1 MFNVH
6 NTVKQPALVLLI
18 LLICSLLNGCNFTS
32 NVKNSQNSLPA
43 SVFRDDVKNVLSH
56 HGNTDLLSRSIFRPQ
71 FLNYLDSIYETSGP
85 IDSDQVRRAVTIWN
99 SIMSGENDKIQFKE
113 LHYNRLASL
122 SESSRRQCQRS
133 NNCKI
138 SDADILIMHNWN
150 KQKNNQ
156 LTVINQDDYD
166 HSIDLS
172 TIHHENPAL
181 QNALRAIGNDPIGNR
196 LIANAQ
202 ELNIS
207 FVVKKLDGK
216 HAYYH
221 HAEKLIVID
230 PKILGYEFN
239 LRYLIHELVHAT
251 NLSNNNSITEE
262 VLAEMIGL
270 EIQNRI
276 TGIPMSMHPYTIF
289 IQHVL
294 HPDYGQLPV
303 TNGIVSSLHRAG
315 VEL

>member
-1 MFNVH
+1 MCIG
-6 NTVKQPALVLLI
+6 LL
-18 LLICSLLNGCNFTS
+18 SGCNSTT

-71 FLNYLDSIYETSGP
+71 FLNFLDSIYQASGP
-85 IDSDQVRRAVTIWN
+85 IDSEQVKQAVSTWN
-99 SIMSGENDKIQFKE
+99 SIMSGENDKIHYTE
-113 LHYNRLASL
+113 LHFNRLASI
-122 SESSRRQCQRS
+122 SGSSRKLCQQLD
-133 NNCKI
+133 NCKI
-138 SDADILIMHNWN
+138 TNTDILVMHNWN
-150 KQKNNQ
+150 RRTNNQ
-156 LTVINQDDYD
+156 LAVIDNDN
-166 HSIDLS
+166 
-172 TIHHENPAL
+172 HEEINLIGIEHDNAAL
-181 QNALRAIGNDPIGNR
+181 RNALKLIGSDPVGYR
-196 LIANAQ
+196 LIVNAQ
-202 ELNIS
+202 KLGIQ
-207 FVVKKLDGK
+207 FLVRKLDGK

-221 HAEKLIVID
+221 HTEKKIVID

-276 TGIPMSMHPYTIF
+276 TGIPMSMHPYTLF
-289 IQHVL
+289 LQHVL
-294 HPDYGQLPV
+294 HPDYGQLPL
-303 TNGIVSSLHRAG
+303 NNDIVPSLHRVG